1 MKKVYEQATLRLIS
15 LQEDVIMVSGT
26 GQLSFES
33 DNVVA
38 WWGMEVQG

>member
-15 LQEDVIMVSGT
+15 LEEDVIMVSGE